1 MSVKRAIPTCVLL
14 AMMGIVG
21 LSSLNAIAGT
31 NHYRWT
37 DDRGQP
43 VHSDRPP
50 PKGVDYEVITTG
62 SNLTRQVE
70 AEEGAVPAEVEPRV
84 GNDFEQIDPKAK
96 TAAVKKNAEYCQRAK
111 DNLRALD
118 TSARIRVRD
127 ENGEL
132 RFLNEEEKKTQREDA
147 QAGISNYCE

>member
-1 MSVKRAIPTCVLL
+1 
-14 AMMGIVG
+14 MGIVG

-37 DDRGQP
+37 DDRGHP